1 MTGARSLAIV
11 TAALT
16 VALSASS
23 SFEAR
28 AANAPAPHALT
39 DAQKQAARELF
50 QAGERDEDANRW
62 ADALEKFRRVAAVK
76 LTAGVRYH
84 IALCEEHLGQLV
96 AALGEYTVAETQAR
110 AENAQD
116 VLPLVG
122 EKLKSLKTRVPRLT
136 VVVPGDTV
144 DAEVRLDGDALVK
157 ELWGVPVPLDPGD
170 HRLEAQAP
178 GRAPMAVTIT
188 LEERQAT
195 LFEVKLAKV
204 TAPPA
209 AVPST
214 ESAPPK
220 KDSDAGAGAVGSG
233 ASGGGRGGRG
243 GAILATVSAAVLAGG
258 GVVAYLV
265 AGQSHDDGQTECA
278 TRHLATCDDLKQS
291 VRTWDALALGGFI
304 GGAVLGTVA
313 IVLWTRPSGGAAP
326 ATTRGQIV
334 IGPGTLGVHGAF

>member
-1 MTGARSLAIV
+1 MTGARSLAIA

-16 VALSASS
+16 VALSVSS
-23 SFEAR
+23 SFDAR
-28 AANAPAPHALT
+28 AANPTAPHALT
-39 DAQKQAARELF
+39 EAQKQAARELF
-50 QAGERDEDANRW
+50 QAGEKDEDANRW
-62 ADALEKFRRVAAVK
+62 AEALEKFRRVAAVK

-110 AENAQD
+110 SENAQD

-157 ELWGVPVPLDPGD
+157 ELWGVPVPLDPGE

-178 GRAPMAVTIT
+178 GRAPMAVTIK
-188 LEERQAT
+188 LEERQST
-195 LFEVKLAKV
+195 LFEVKLARV

-209 AVPST
+209 AAAPSET
-214 ESAPPK
+214 ASPK
-220 KDSDAGAGAVGSG
+220 SGSDAASAGATVAPATTPTAASGASPPSG
-233 ASGGGRGGRG
+233 ASGGGRG
-243 GAILATVSAAVLAGG
+243 GAILATVGAAVLAGG

-278 TRHLATCDDLKQS
+278 TRHLATC
-291 VRTWDALALGGFI
+291 
-304 GGAVLGTVA
+304 
-313 IVLWTRPSGGAAP
+313 AP
-326 ATTRGQIV
+326 KTGEIFPKL
-334 IGPGTLGVHGAF
+334 I